1 MLMQYKQIEEM
12 VHAEFPDI
20 VTSSQIIHKRSPGS
34 AKLRLHFHDHTY
46 MDIWLSE
53 TGKYSFHWEQRA
65 KRGLIHRHDNAP
77 DHPEIKTFP
86 KHFHDGDEQTVVSSH
101 LSDEPMPAISEFLEY
116 VRQTLKP
123 NARERMAFIEIADP

>member
-1 MLMQYKQIEEM
+1 MLKQYKQIEEM
-12 VHAEFPDI
+12 AHSEFPDI

-34 AKLRLHFHDHTY
+34 AKLRLHFNDQTY

-77 DHPEIKTFP
+77 DHPEIDPFP
-86 KHFHDGDEQTVVSSH
+86 KHFHNGDEQNVAPSYLT
-101 LSDEPMPAISEFLEY
+101 DEPLFAVREFLEY
-116 VRQTLKP
+116 IRRILKSL
-123 NARERMAFIEIADP
+123 EIDY